1 VSASLGKGLHHDGES
16 MLVGVSLTADLEWI
30 AEPAASFAE
39 TKETLVGIVPTEP
52 AAGLRLYLCAY
63 QWSSGET
70 SWLVLDGEGQ
80 PVVQRSLVR
89 DTASIAALSELAEEA
104 AGGGDLEDLRA
115 RLAELRATENAEGID
130 EAEAAVHELQAV
142 LGSPPVL
149 ATPARLDA
157 IGEATRRLELAL
169 GDGMESPFACMMRD
183 SSESVQAFIADV
195 EAMYKR
201 ELVA

>member
-1 VSASLGKGLHHDGES
+1 
-16 MLVGVSLTADLEWI
+16 MLVAVSLKGDLERI

-39 TKETLVGIVPTEP
+39 EKETLVGIVPTEP

-70 SWLVLDGEGQ
+70 SWLVLDDEGQ
-80 PVVQRSLVR
+80 PVLQRSLVR
-89 DTASIAALSELAEEA
+89 DTASIAALCELAEEA
-104 AGGGDLEDLRA
+104 AGGGNLESLRA
-115 RLAELRATENAEGID
+115 RLAELRATESPEGIG
-130 EAEAAVHELQAV
+130 EAEAAVDDLQTV

-169 GDGMESPFACMMRD
+169 GEGMNSPFACIMRD
-183 SSESVQAFIADV
+183 SSESVQAFTADV
-195 EAMYKR
+195 EAAYKR